1 MILGPDVLVYP
12 LGVRGNFRVDGRPA
26 IETAKVA
33 ERHDPLGNP
42 VVAEAHQR
50 TAGI

>member
-1 MILGPDVLVYP
+1 MNLGSDVLVNP
-12 LGVRGNFRVDGRPA
+12 LGVGGNFRVDGRPVF
-26 IETAKVA
+26 ETAKVA
-33 ERHDPLGNP
+33 ERHDPFGNP